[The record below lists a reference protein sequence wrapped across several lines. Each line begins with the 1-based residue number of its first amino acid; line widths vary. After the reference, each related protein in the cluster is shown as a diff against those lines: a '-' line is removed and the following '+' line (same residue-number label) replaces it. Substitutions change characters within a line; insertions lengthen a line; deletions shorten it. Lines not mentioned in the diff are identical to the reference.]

1 MIAAAR
7 RPPACTRAGA
17 DVGETSAIGPR
28 AHAAAALVSNGVY
41 AHGYSGYSRVL
52 TGLREEADGMDRQA
66 SVLTKE
72 SGLERLL
79 LAFRDG

>member
-1 MIAAAR
+1 
-7 RPPACTRAGA
+7 
-17 DVGETSAIGPR
+17 
-28 AHAAAALVSNGVY
+28 
-41 AHGYSGYSRVL
+41 
-52 TGLREEADGMDRQA
+52 LREEADGTDRQA

>member
-1 MIAAAR
+1 MR
-7 RPPACTRAGA
+7 EGA
-17 DVGETSAIGPR
+17 DGT
-28 AHAAAALVSNGVY
+28 N
-41 AHGYSGYSRVL
+41 
-52 TGLREEADGMDRQA
+52 RQA